1 MGDTLRFDAQER
13 RDLDEIG
20 FVLRGNVFDAG
31 EVAAIRADCE
41 ALVTRLEA
49 EQRHTKMTAGSYA
62 FELQK
67 KLGTIVKWEPDAL
80 ELVQGVEPFAHL
92 SEPLRNWALDA
103 RLVEPAKDVVGENEV
118 ALFTEKLNLKRAH
131 KGGPIVLHQDFPYWC
146 DVAEVAPRVA
156 TAMIFLDDANRE
168 NGCLEAVP
176 GSHRE
181 GLQKRRAVEGF
192 GSFELDSEAYDTSRL
207 VALEVPAGSVVFF
220 GPFLVHR
227 SAPNRTDKDRR
238 ALLFSYQPVGHPHLG
253 ELIRLLPPKDDSAP

>member
-1 MGDTLRFDAQER
+1 MGASLRLDAQEK

-20 FVLRGNVFDAG
+20 FVLRGNVFDAA

-41 ALVTRLEA
+41 ALVARLEA
-49 EQRHTKMTAGSYA
+49 EKRHTKVTAGSYA

-67 KLGTIVKWEPDAL
+67 NLGTIIKWEPDAL

-92 SEPLRNWALDA
+92 SDSLRDWALDS
-103 RLVEPAKDVVGENEV
+103 RLVEPSKDVVGENEL

-131 KGGPIVLHQDFPYWC
+131 KGGPIVLHQDFPYWS
-146 DVAEVAPRVA
+146 DVAKVASRVA
-156 TAMIFLDDANRE
+156 TAMIFLDDTNQQ

-181 GLQKRRAVEGF
+181 GLRKRRSVEGF
-192 GSFELDSEAYDTSRL
+192 GSFELDPEAYDTSRL

-227 SAPNRTDKDRR
+227 SLPNRTDKDRR
-238 ALLFSYQPVGHPHLG
+238 ALLFSYQPAGNPHLA
-253 ELIRLLPPKDDSAP
+253 ELIKLLPPA